1 MFVCDTSIHIRCFHH
16 IVMFMILE
24 QINDKGTGKTNYLS
38 LYSRYCDLFIS
49 LEFSHTNIGIEKR
62 NAIEND
68 CIHYKES
75 YLIRSSNA
83 LYIT

>member
-1 MFVCDTSIHIRCFHH
+1 
-16 IVMFMILE
+16 MILE

-38 LYSRYCDLFIS
+38 LYSHYCDLFIL
-49 LEFSHTNIGIEKR
+49 LEFFHTNIGIEK
-62 NAIEND
+62 ND

-75 YLIRSSNA
+75 YLTRSSNT